1 MKHLSITLIA
11 ISLITIQSAL
21 SQSIST
27 KKSNSN
33 SVSKVVIPEIKNIR
47 VDTALKLE
55 TNQNPYIS
63 RVSELPDE
71 YESDE
76 AYSEEETDEE
86 GEATGGGYLSP
97 EEINTAELTIDSAWF
112 KMADYYTVWDSKK
125 VNPYGID
132 GKLFKDTL
140 KIVLF
145 DSITKWSSPITH
157 TAITSNF
164 GFRKYRWHYG
174 TDLKLNIGDSVNAV
188 FDGIVRMAKF
198 DRRGYGN
205 YVLIRHNNGLE
216 TLYGHL
222 SKTNVV
228 VGQVVKAGDVIGLGG
243 NTGRSSGPHLHFEVR
258 YQGNAIDPYTLFNF
272 EQDSLF
278 TANEFTLTPSHFK
291 YLSEAKAKR
300 SVAAGRYHK
309 VRRGDTLSGISR
321 KYGVPT
327 ARLCK
332 INRISKRTPLKVG
345 RRLRVR

>member
-1 MKHLSITLIA
+1 MKHLSVTLIA
-11 ISLITIQSAL
+11 VSLFTIQSAI

-27 KKSNSN
+27 NKSNSN

-71 YESDE
+71 YESDMD
-76 AYSEEETDEE
+76 SEEETEIE

-97 EEINTAELTIDSAWF
+97 EEINKAELAIDSAWF
-112 KMADYYTVWDSKK
+112 KMADYYSIWDSKA

-145 DSITKWSSPITH
+145 DSASKWSAPIRN

-164 GFRKYRWHYG
+164 GFRTYRWHYG
-174 TDLKLNIGDSVNAV
+174 TDLRLNVGDSVTAV

-228 VGQVVKAGDVIGLGG
+228 VGQVVKAGEAIGLGG

-258 YQGNAIDPYTLFNF
+258 YQGNAIDPYVLFNF
-272 EQDSLF
+272 ENDTLF
-278 TANEFTLTPSHFK
+278 TSNEFTLTPSHFK
-291 YLSEAKAKR
+291 YLTEAKAKR
-300 SVAAGRYHK
+300 KVTSGRYHK
-309 VRRGDTLSGISR
+309 VRRGDTLSGLSR
-321 KYGVPT
+321 KYGVST
-327 ARLCK
+327 AKLCK
-332 INRISKRTPLKVG
+332 LNRISKRTPLKVG
-345 RRLRVR
+345 RKVRIR